1 MNPIDT
7 LIILGA
13 MCFIG
18 ITLSIAI
25 ADVEAKIDKLLKE
38 KEDKG

>member
-7 LIILGA
+7 LIILAA

-18 ITLSIAI
+18 IILSTAI
-25 ADVEAKIDKLLKE
+25 ADVEAKLDKLLKE
-38 KEDKG
+38 KDDKE